1 MNIHWLILAQSVSS
15 FLQGVITSVLAE
27 KLQQLLSNIDT
38 LF

>member
-1 MNIHWLILAQSVSS
+1 LILAQSASS
-15 FLQGVITSVLAE
+15 FLQDAITSVLAE